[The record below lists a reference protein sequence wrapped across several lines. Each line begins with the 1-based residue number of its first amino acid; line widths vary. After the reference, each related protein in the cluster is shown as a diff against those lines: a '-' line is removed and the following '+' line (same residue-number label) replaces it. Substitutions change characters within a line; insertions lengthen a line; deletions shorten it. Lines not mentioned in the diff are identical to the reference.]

1 MTENKTS
8 SAATTLSDAQ
18 DRFDKAIQAAVSISE
33 SRIGV
38 DHTGRQNRALFIYA
52 KLICHCLSIKLILD
66 KYRNAPKG
74 IGLLDHFS
82 VATLSRATTDASLM
96 TMYIAQ
102 PSLKQKE
109 WELRRTILY
118 LHELFN
124 RKRFLTASVAEADRG
139 ALPFFQTYETQKVK
153 FRGQIETLAKQLLF
167 SDKAIE
173 ELVTGQKA
181 FVDGARGAAREA
193 GWDLDR
199 FDFQQAYLSNWVH
212 SHPVSFIRADEQEI
226 SFSQPSEYQLAFCA
240 TVLEIV
246 LPYLETTT
254 SRMEKF
260 TGSVNADPIGKLEG

>member
-1 MTENKTS
+1 MTENKAP
-8 SAATTLSDAQ
+8 SAATTLGSAQ
-18 DRFDKAIQAAVSISE
+18 GRFDKAIQAAVSISG

-38 DHTGRQNRALFIYA
+38 DHTGRQNRALFIYG
-52 KLICHCLSIKLILD
+52 KLISHCLSIKLILD
-66 KYRNAPKG
+66 KYSREPEG
-74 IGLLDHFS
+74 VGLLDHFS
-82 VATLSRATTDASLM
+82 VATLGRAATDACLM

-109 WELRRTILY
+109 WELRRAILY

-139 ALPFFQTYETQKVK
+139 ALPFFQTYEAQKVK
-153 FRGQIETLAKQLLF
+153 FKEQIETLAKQLLF
-167 SDKAIE
+167 SDEVIE
-173 ELVTGQKA
+173 ELMTGQKV
-181 FVDGARGAAREA
+181 FIGGARGAAREA

-226 SFSQPSEYQLAFCA
+226 SFSQPSKYQFELCA
-240 TVLEIV
+240 AVLEIV

-260 TGSVNADPIGKLEG
+260 TGSVNADPIGKLDQ